1 VLLIGFLSEQP
12 ELLLLARALRR
23 KSAIVLKS
31 GIKRPVSHINS
42 MLRGSP
48 FERSDRLDA
57 IEIAVVIDL

>member
-42 MLRGSP
+42 MLRGVS
-48 FERSDRLDA
+48 RSSGRIDWMRLK
-57 IEIAVVIDL
+57 